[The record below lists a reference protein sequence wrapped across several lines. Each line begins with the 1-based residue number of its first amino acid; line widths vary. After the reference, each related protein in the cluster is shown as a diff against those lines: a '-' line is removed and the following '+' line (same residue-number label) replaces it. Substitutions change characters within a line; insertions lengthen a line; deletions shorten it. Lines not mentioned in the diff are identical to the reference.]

1 MWQDIAVCVIGISV
15 IGYIAYKVYR
25 MLTKPKS
32 SDPCCG
38 CSGCSLKKELIGVW
52 TGLVLGLLIGICLFL
67 KAWSGIKELKE
78 AITDLQ

>member
-1 MWQDIAVCVIGISV
+1 MWQDIAVCVIGISI

-38 CSGCSLKKELIGVW
+38 CSGWSLKKEMNKINKRN
-52 TGLVLGLLIGICLFL
+52 IMY
-67 KAWSGIKELKE
+67 
-78 AITDLQ
+78 

>member
-38 CSGCSLKKELIGVW
+38 CSGCSLKKE
-52 TGLVLGLLIGICLFL
+52 FRM
-67 KAWSGIKELKE
+67 KEYLRYSN
-78 AITDLQ
+78 TP